1 MTNTTQ
7 TDLLDGVE
15 PDAWISEVRC
25 IGPEY
30 GKKRYA
36 RLPIQSLQP
45 LYYQHTRLYSRET
58 VESNISPGILHV
70 INLLRMR
77 PSTAPNIVSAID
89 ELERMLAGSLWL
101 EERPSNGWVRAAE
114 MADAGMDQDELR
126 RMALEPTGVDEGE
139 KSE

>member
-58 VESNISPGILHV
+58 VEALLEANRKQVLQEAAEWFDSTERYKFWPKQNIS
-70 INLLRMR
+70 
-77 PSTAPNIVSAID
+77 
-89 ELERMLAGSLWL
+89 
-101 EERPSNGWVRAAE
+101 AA
-114 MADAGMDQDELR
+114 LR
-126 RMALEPTGVDEGE
+126 RMALEPTGVDKGE